1 MIRTAAILAGLLVAG
16 AADGAEVPLPP
27 GAVLAADDAAAF
39 AMVPLPAGP
48 WADGPPP
55 MVDAE
60 GAVVRRAWR
69 VPEGD
74 RTTAQLLAPI
84 RDRLEADGFA
94 VLYSCADRACGGFDF
109 RFGLDLL
116 PAPAMYVDL
125 GDFHYLLAAEDGTA
139 GRRLVSVVTSRG
151 LGAGYVHVT
160 TVDPADA
167 PATAVPPEVARPPA
181 EGAGAPAPAPDAPP
195 ASDIARRLLSEGHA
209 ALDGLEFPSGSA
221 ALPGEG
227 YESLTALAAFLGE
240 NPSATV
246 VLVGHTDAVGA
257 LDVNT
262 ALSRARA
269 QSVRSRLIEV
279 YGVAPGRLLA
289 EGAGFLAPVA
299 SNLTPEGRAAN
310 RRVEAVLLTGP

>member
-1 MIRTAAILAGLLVAG
+1 MTRRAAILAGLLVAG
-16 AADGAEVPLPP
+16 AADAAEIPLPP
-27 GAVLAADDAAAF
+27 GAVLAADEATAF
-39 AMVPLPAGP
+39 SMVPLPTGP
-48 WADGPPP
+48 WTDGPPP

-94 VLYSCADRACGGFDF
+94 VLYSCADRACGGYDF

-125 GDFHYLLAAEDGTA
+125 GDFRYLLAAEDGTA

-167 PATAVPPEVARPPA
+167 PATAVPLEAARP
-181 EGAGAPAPAPDAPP
+181 EAGGLETPAPLPVAPP
-195 ASDIARRLLSEGHA
+195 ASDIARRLLSDGHA

-221 ALPGEG
+221 ALPGDG
-227 YESLTALAAFLGE
+227 YASLSALAAFLEE

-257 LDVNT
+257 LDANT

-269 QSVRSRLIEV
+269 QSVRTRLIGT
-279 YGVAPGRLLA
+279 YGIDPGRLLA
-289 EGAGFLAPVA
+289 EGAGYLAPVA

-310 RRVEAVLLTGP
+310 RRVEAVLLAAP